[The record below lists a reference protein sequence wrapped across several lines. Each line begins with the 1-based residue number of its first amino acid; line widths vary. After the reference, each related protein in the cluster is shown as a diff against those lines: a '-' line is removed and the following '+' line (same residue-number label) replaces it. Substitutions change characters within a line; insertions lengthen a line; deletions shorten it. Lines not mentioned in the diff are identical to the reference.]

1 MGHQRN
7 DRERTVTEKGGCG
20 SHTDHQNW
28 EETGARRPVGATA
41 GVGLGGD
48 CHNSSNN
55 GESEYNI
62 NDYL

>member
-41 GVGLGGD
+41 GVGLGGGL
-48 CHNSSNN
+48 S
-55 GESEYNI
+55 
-62 NDYL
+62 

>member
-20 SHTDHQNW
+20 SHTDHQNR

-41 GVGLGGD
+41 GVGLGGGGL
-48 CHNSSNN
+48 S
-55 GESEYNI
+55 
-62 NDYL
+62 